1 LYPVDEIEASVGL
14 FRIEEYSPA
23 DVIGLRDDR
32 NAPLNGLKDIESNV
46 MLAAGHRSLVRME

>member
-1 LYPVDEIEASVGL
+1 MYPVDEIEASVGL

-46 MLAAGHRSLVRME
+46 MLAAGHGLSR